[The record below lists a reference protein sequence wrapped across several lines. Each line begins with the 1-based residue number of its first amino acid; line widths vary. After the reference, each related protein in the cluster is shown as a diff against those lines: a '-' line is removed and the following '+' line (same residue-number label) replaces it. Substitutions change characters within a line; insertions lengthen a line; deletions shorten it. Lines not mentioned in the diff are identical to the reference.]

1 MQPNPILKHISSA
14 LACLG
19 PGKEAIQAGAD
30 LFVWEIH
37 LTAALDHMSR
47 ALAAAN
53 ASRHPC
59 VRASVLR
66 MQNWIGRELC
76 EVRR

>member
-1 MQPNPILKHISSA
+1 MASPVIKHTRDA

-19 PGKEAIQAGAD
+19 PGKGAIQAGAD
-30 LFVWEIH
+30 LFIWEMQ
-37 LTAALDHMSR
+37 LSAALDHLIC

-53 ASRHPC
+53 TARC
-59 VRASVLR
+59 KVARASVLR

-76 EVRR
+76 EVRG

>member
-1 MQPNPILKHISSA
+1 MACHITKHINSA

-19 PGKEAIQAGAD
+19 PGKEVIQAGAD
-30 LFVWEIH
+30 LFAWEMQ
-37 LTAALDHMSR
+37 LSEALDHMRR

-53 ASRHPC
+53 AAKDKAA
-59 VRASVLR
+59 RASVLR

-76 EVRR
+76 EVRS